1 MNDLQVKDSGIFIG
15 NDNADIKAFYLEAIK
30 LVPSGWTVKVD
41 ISLMVYNS
49 GRQQYEFYIIAS
61 NVGQSGI
68 IGKGDTMY
76 ESLIDLKR
84 ELKINQIRQNI
95 H

>member
-1 MNDLQVKDSGIFIG
+1 MNDLQIKDSGIFIG

-41 ISLMVYNS
+41 ISLMVYSS
-49 GRQQYEFYIIAS
+49 GRQQYEFYVVAS
-61 NVGQSGI
+61 KDDIGI
-68 IGKGDTMY
+68 IGKGPTMG
-76 ESLIDLKR
+76 ECFIDLKK
-84 ELKINQIRQNI
+84 ELKIYQIRQTI